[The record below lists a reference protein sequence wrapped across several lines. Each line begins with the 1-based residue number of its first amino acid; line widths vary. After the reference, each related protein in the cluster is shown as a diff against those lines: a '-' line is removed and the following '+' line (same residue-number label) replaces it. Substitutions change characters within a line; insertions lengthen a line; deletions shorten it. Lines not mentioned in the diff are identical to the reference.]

1 MTTFMN
7 QDFLLNTPTARH
19 LYHDF
24 ARQLPIIDYHCH
36 IPAAEIA
43 QDIHFQNITSVW
55 LNADHYKWRF
65 MRTCGITEDY
75 ITGNRTDKEKFSAYA
90 KCIGLAVGN
99 PLFSWSHLE
108 LQRYF
113 SYNGILCEKTA
124 ETVWEHCNRILS
136 SPSMSARS
144 IMLASHVHTICTT
157 DDPADSLKYHIQIKE
172 DPSFSIQ
179 VLPSFRPDLSLEI
192 GKPDY
197 LSYLQKL
204 SCRAELAITDLASLK
219 AALHRRLEA
228 FVSCGCRVTDHGLTY
243 VPYAPCTDEE
253 AADIFL
259 KRCHG
264 ESITIQ
270 EEREF
275 KTNLLAY
282 LAGLY
287 HKHDLVMQLHFGC
300 KRDNNTLMYQAIGPN
315 TGYDCIASQI
325 PSDELADF
333 LNLLAANNILPKTI
347 LYSLNPNDNQMLG
360 TLIGCFQD
368 GKTAGKIQQGVAWWF
383 NDNKT
388 EIEKQLVSFAN
399 LSNLSGFVGM
409 LTDSRSFLS
418 YTRHEYFRR
427 ILCNLLGNLV
437 ENGEYPA
444 DDSLLSEI
452 VSNICYRNA
461 LHYFRL

>member
-7 QDFLLNTPTARH
+7 QDFLLNTSTARH
-19 LYHDF
+19 LYHDI
-24 ARQLPIIDYHCH
+24 ASKQPIIDYHCH

-43 QDIHFQNITSVW
+43 ENIHFPNITSIW

-65 MRTCGITEDY
+65 MRTCGVTEDY
-75 ITGNRTDKEKFSAYA
+75 ITGKRTDKEKFLAYA
-90 KCIGLAVGN
+90 KCIGTAVGN
-99 PLFSWSHLE
+99 PLFAWSHLE

-124 ETVWEHCNRILS
+124 ETVWEHCNRILA
-136 SPSMSARS
+136 SPDMSARS
-144 IMLASHVHTICTT
+144 IMQASHVHTICTT
-157 DDPADSLKYHIQIKE
+157 DDPADSLEDHIQIKA
-172 DPSFSIQ
+172 DSSFSIQ
-179 VLPSFRPDLSLEI
+179 VLPSFRPDQSLEI
-192 GKPDY
+192 RHPGY
-197 LSYLQKL
+197 LSYLEKL
-204 SCRAELAITDLASLK
+204 SCRVEHKIIDLPSLK
-219 AALHRRLEA
+219 LALCRRLED

-270 EEREF
+270 EERKF

-282 LAGLY
+282 FAGLY

-333 LNLLAANNILPKTI
+333 LDLLAAGNTLPRTI

-368 GKTAGKIQQGVAWWF
+368 GNTAGKVQQGVAWWF

-399 LSNLSGFVGM
+399 LSSLSGFVGM